1 MLEQAIFTLSKR
13 CPGFWLNATALIPWN
28 GMQLLVE
35 GVNFNL
41 VYRRGNLVEG
51 DKVGQ
56 SVWMEV
62 ADANGANFA
71 CLMQFFHGSPCPMDI
86 TVRLVNQVQVN
97 VIKLQPI

>member
-1 MLEQAIFTLSKR
+1 
-13 CPGFWLNATALIPWN
+13 
-28 GMQLLVE
+28 MQLLVE

-41 VYRRGNLVEG
+41 VHRRGHVVKG

-71 CLMQFFHGSPCPMDI
+71 CLLQFFHGTPGSMDI
-86 TVRLVNQVQVN
+86 AVRLMNQIKVN
-97 VIKLQPI
+97 VIKLQPIQGAFELGFSAFVIRIL